1 MRDSARRVPFF
12 GPSGRLDV
20 YPPGRTTTRN
30 NAAVAVALLTACV
43 SSWAQV
49 SVPLDQLPRPSEQP
63 LPQAPSLVP
72 KPEIVLPPLPRPD
85 GPALSRGLTVTA
97 RAFRFVG
104 NTVLSAEE
112 LERIAAPFVGRP
124 IGNAELEEL
133 RQLVTRRYI
142 EAGYV
147 NSGAVIPDQDVAD
160 GVVTLQIVEGRV
172 SQIVVGGAQGFR
184 PGVLANR
191 LALGVG
197 PPLNVNDLQER
208 MQLMLQD
215 PLIAQLSAQLA
226 PGIAPGEAVLRVD
239 VAEAKRY
246 LAGIALDDDRS
257 PAVGAYQAQP
267 FFAAR
272 NVLGL
277 GDVLGVRGAFTS
289 GVDEGTLTY
298 GVPLTARGLALNA
311 RYVNT
316 RSRIV
321 EEPLDQ
327 LDISA
332 RSQAFDVGLS
342 YPLWQTVQGE
352 VSTTA
357 TLSRRSTRSYF
368 LGEPSTFI
376 PGAPDGKIVTAAVR
390 LGVEG
395 VWRTQA
401 QVLAGRLLVS
411 RGFDGLGS
419 TIAPEEFPD
428 SVFTTAIV
436 QLQWVRLVGANGQ
449 FIARGDL
456 QRAFDPLVGSEKYA
470 LGGLDSVRGYRKD
483 ALVRDSGRFVSA
495 EVRYLIGRYPLIRGP
510 AGGEGALRLAA
521 FFDYGQVWDYAASDQ
536 KRPLSSAGPGIRW
549 EPVRGSEL
557 ALYYGRQ
564 LRTLNT
570 PTETLPDRG
579 FNVRL
584 TLSYAF

>member
-1 MRDSARRVPFF
+1 MSRRALAFVLGFSAAAAF
-12 GPSGRLDV
+12 GQ
-20 YPPGRTTTRN
+20 
-30 NAAVAVALLTACV
+30 A
-43 SSWAQV
+43 

-63 LPQAPSLVP
+63 LPQAPPLAP
-72 KPEIVLPPLPRPD
+72 RPEIVLPPLPRPD
-85 GPALSRGLTVTA
+85 GPALSRGLTIA
-97 RAFRFVG
+97 PKAFRFVG
-104 NTVLSAEE
+104 NTAVPTEE
-112 LERIAAPFVGRP
+112 LERIAAPYVGRP
-124 IGNAELEEL
+124 IGNAELEAL

-160 GVVTLQIVEGRV
+160 GVITLQVVEGRV

-184 PGVLANR
+184 PSVLANR
-191 LALGVG
+191 LALGAG

-215 PLIAQLSAQLA
+215 PLISQLSAQLA

-246 LAGIALDDDRS
+246 LVGIALDDDRS

-267 FFAAR
+267 FFVAR

-321 EEPLDQ
+321 EAPLDE

-332 RSQAFDVGLS
+332 KSQAFDVGLA
-342 YPLWQTVQGE
+342 YPVWQALQGE
-352 VSTTA
+352 VATTA

-376 PGAPDGKIVTAAVR
+376 PGAPDGKVVNSAIR
-390 LGVEG
+390 LGIEG
-395 VWRTQA
+395 TWRTQA

-411 RGFDGLGS
+411 RGFDGPGS

-428 SVFTTAIV
+428 SVFTTVIV
-436 QLQWVRLVGANGQ
+436 QLQWVRLLGANAQ
-449 FIARGDL
+449 FVARGDM
-456 QRAFDPLVGSEKYA
+456 QRAFDPLVGSEKYS

-495 EVRYLIGRYPLIRGP
+495 ELRYLIGRYPLIKGP

-521 FFDYGQVWDYAASDQ
+521 FFDYGQVWDYAASGE

-564 LRTLNT
+564 LRTLDT